1 MNILNQRFQLN
12 EGDLAPDFNFKDSNN
27 KTLRLENF
35 LGKRIV
41 IYFYPRDFTPGCTT
55 EAYEFSNQF
64 NKYREHDIMII
75 GISPD
80 DEKSHEKF
88 REKMNIPFFLASD
101 TKHQISKKYGV
112 YGPKKFM
119 GKETMGVNRTTF
131 LIDKDGKIEKIFNK
145 VKPNGHSIEVLNYI
159 LKST

>member
-1 MNILNQRFQLN
+1 MNQRFQLN

-55 EAYEFSNQF
+55 EAYEFSKQF
-64 NKYREHDIMII
+64 YKYREHDIIII

>member
-1 MNILNQRFQLN
+1 MSQGFQLN

-27 KTLRLENF
+27 KTIRLSKF

-55 EAYEFSNQF
+55 EASEFSNQF

-88 REKMNIPFFLASD
+88 REKMNIPFLLASD
-101 TKHQISKKYGV
+101 TNHQISQEYGV

-159 LKST
+159 IKST

>member
-1 MNILNQRFQLN
+1 MSQGFQLN
-12 EGDLAPDFNFKDSNN
+12 EGDLAPDFNFKDFNN
-27 KTLRLENF
+27 KTMRLSNF

-55 EAYEFSNQF
+55 EASEFSNQF

-80 DEKSHEKF
+80 DEKTHEKF
-88 REKMNIPFFLASD
+88 REKMNIPFLLASD
-101 TKHQISKKYGV
+101 TNHQISQKYGV

-131 LIDKDGKIEKIFNK
+131 LIDKYGKIEKIFNK

-159 LKST
+159 LKSN

>member
-1 MNILNQRFQLN
+1 LSQGFQLN
-12 EGDLAPDFNFKDSNN
+12 EGDLAPEFNFKDFNN
-27 KTLRLENF
+27 KTMRLSNF

-55 EAYEFSNQF
+55 EADEFSNQF
-64 NKYREHDIMII
+64 NKYREHDIIII

-88 REKMNIPFFLASD
+88 REKMNIPFLLASD
-101 TKHQISKKYGV
+101 TNHQISQKYGV
-112 YGPKKFM
+112 YGPKNFM

-131 LIDKDGKIEKIFNK
+131 LIDKNGKIEKIFNK

>member
-1 MNILNQRFQLN
+1 MNQRFQLN

-55 EAYEFSNQF
+55 EAYEFSKQF
-64 NKYREHDIMII
+64 YKYREHDIIII

-88 REKMNIPFFLASD
+88 REKMNIPFLLASD
-101 TKHQISKKYGV
+101 TNHQISKKYGV

>member
-1 MNILNQRFQLN
+1 MSQGFQLN
-12 EGDLAPDFNFKDSNN
+12 EGNLAPDFNFKDSDN
-27 KTLRLENF
+27 KTIRLSNF

-88 REKMNIPFFLASD
+88 REKMNIPFLLASD
-101 TKHQISKKYGV
+101 TTHQISQKYGV